1 MQSLIFVGTFFIL
14 FLLMYIF
21 PTWIVY
27 FAWQRGRWGW
37 VRTILFLMP
46 FGLGLVLAPL
56 GLLVSLFS
64 KPTGKI
70 PRDNWLRE
78 LFYTSIGLGLGQMG
92 AVYFMTQTA
101 SQSGGQNNDIVT
113 GSVINLVVLVLAWYF
128 YEKVKKKMDLPTPMV
143 TPARAGYGYAMKNCS
158 RCGKQVS
165 LASGAGQRCPHC
177 GALWSTEIKK

>member
-70 PRDNWLRE
+70 LRDNWLRE

-92 AVYFMTQTA
+92 AVYFYDSDCQPIRWTKQRHCHRQCNQPGCLGV
-101 SQSGGQNNDIVT
+101 S
-113 GSVINLVVLVLAWYF
+113 LVL
-128 YEKVKKKMDLPTPMV
+128 L
-143 TPARAGYGYAMKNCS
+143 
-158 RCGKQVS
+158 
-165 LASGAGQRCPHC
+165 
-177 GALWSTEIKK
+177 